1 MLQNS
6 KATARSLFYF
16 GKMRLAGLC
25 PCRLLKGKRKKE
37 KWNSCPMDLS
47 FRCDSEKKFQSSGPV
62 SIYFLLR
69 QSGRWGPVSIL
80 DRGNWGNI
88 KS

>member
-37 KWNSCPMDLS
+37 KRSSCPLDLS
-47 FRCDSEKKFQSSGPV
+47 YRCDSENFFQSTGPV
-62 SIYFLLR
+62 SIFSFVSQAGVGQFLF
-69 QSGRWGPVSIL
+69 
-80 DRGNWGNI
+80 
-88 KS
+88 